1 MAESD
6 CKLAYVSNG
15 LLSEF
20 EKRAVDII
28 SYQFTQYQG
37 LYIGDKEKDWRT
49 LAAGLGFNTSHCVK
63 YKVRI
68 NETEIDYLDQVGDSL
83 HEKLHLLINRFVLN
97 CRLVGLQIDLVEHLL
112 EILKSGLFFHTP
124 CRILAE
130 SIVYEKLKY

>member
-28 SYQFTQYQG
+28 SYQFTQYQE
-37 LYIGDKEKDWRT
+37 LCIGNKGKDWRT
-49 LAAGLGFNTSHCVK
+49 LAAGLGFNMSNSAE

>member
-1 MAESD
+1 MAAND
-6 CKLAYVSNG
+6 CKLTYVSNS

-37 LYIGDKEKDWRT
+37 TDWRI
-49 LAAGLGFNTSHCVK
+49 LAAGLGFNTPDCIK
-63 YKVRI
+63 FKVRI
-68 NETEIDYLDQVGDSL
+68 NQAEIDYLDQVGDTP

-97 CRLVGLQIDLVEHLL
+97 CRLVGFEIDLVEHLL

-130 SIVYEKLKY
+130 SIVYERLKY

>member
-1 MAESD
+1 MAEND

-20 EKRAVDII
+20 EKRTVDII

-37 LYIGDKEKDWRT
+37 RDWRT
-49 LAAGLGFNTSHCVK
+49 LAAGLGFNTSHCIK

-68 NETEIDYLDQVGDSL
+68 NETEIDYLDQVGDTP

-112 EILKSGLFFHTP
+112 EILNGGLIFHTP
-124 CRILAE
+124 CRILTE
-130 SIVYEKLKY
+130 SILYEKLKH